1 MNKTIKEGL
10 PNGLTVLV
18 TETHASP
25 VVAIN
30 LWVRAGYFDE
40 DDREIGISHV
50 IEHMFFKGTAER
62 PRPDQIAVEI
72 KGLGGDLNAG
82 TYYDSTN
89 YYVVLPAV
97 NFRKGLEI
105 QADALMHPAFDAE
118 ELGREIEAVLQEAR
132 RKIDTPSAYAMEMMY
147 AEAFRA
153 HRIRRWRIGTEEGVR
168 AMTRDDLLAYYRT
181 HYVPGRVIL
190 SIVGDL
196 DTPQAIEAAY
206 LFLGGMGAVDGA
218 PLGSPPEPPEREFRY
233 RRLRGD
239 IARSHLVVG
248 FHGAPALSDDDM
260 ALRILAHV
268 LGSGRSSRL
277 YQAVKERDGLVDSIG
292 LGLQSFQD
300 IGVMAVVA
308 GCDPGKASRALE
320 AIQAELEGLRRQP
333 PTAGEIERARI
344 AIEFQHHQSR
354 TEVLGQSAILAYYE
368 AMGGYALADEAVER
382 LRRVSAEDVRT
393 AAEKY
398 LAIDGEL
405 EVSR

>member
-1 MNKTIKEGL
+1 MSRTIKEVL

-40 DDREIGISHV
+40 DDREVGISHV
-50 IEHMFFKGTAER
+50 IEHMFFKGTADR

-89 YYVVLPAV
+89 YYVVLPAA

-105 QADALMHPAFDAE
+105 QADALIHPAIDPA

-147 AEAFRA
+147 AEAFRT
-153 HRIRRWRIGTEEGVR
+153 HRIRRWRIGTEEGLR
-168 AMTRDDLLAYYRT
+168 AMTRDDLLAYYRS

-190 SIVGDL
+190 SIVGAVDV
-196 DTPQAIEAAY
+196 THAVETAR
-206 LFLGGMGAVDGA
+206 LFLGGMEAAEGA
-218 PLGSPPEPPEREFRY
+218 PLGSPPEPSGRGFGY
-233 RRLRGD
+233 RRMRGD
-239 IARSHLVVG
+239 IARSQLVVG
-248 FHGAPALSDDDM
+248 FHAAPALTDDDM
-260 ALRILAHV
+260 ALRILAHL

-277 YQAVKERDGLVDSIG
+277 YQAVKENRGLVDSIG
-292 LGLQSFQD
+292 MGLQSFRD

-308 GCDPGKASRALE
+308 GCEPGKARAALG
-320 AIQAELEGLRRQP
+320 AIQAELEGLRREP
-333 PTAGEIERARI
+333 PTTGEIERART

-354 TEVLGQSAILAYYE
+354 SE
-368 AMGGYALADEAVER
+368 
-382 LRRVSAEDVRT
+382 
-393 AAEKY
+393 
-398 LAIDGEL
+398 
-405 EVSR
+405 

>member
-1 MNKTIKEGL
+1 MSRTTKEIL

-40 DDREIGISHV
+40 DDREIGVSHV
-50 IEHMFFKGTAER
+50 IEHMFFKGSAER
-62 PRPDQIAVEI
+62 PRPNQIAVEI
-72 KGLGGDLNAG
+72 KGLGGELNAG
-82 TYYDSTN
+82 TYYDSTH

-105 QADALMHPAFDAE
+105 QADALMHPVFDAE

-153 HRIRRWRIGTEEGVR
+153 HRIRRWRIGTEEGLR
-168 AMTRDDLLAYYRT
+168 AMTREDLIAYYRT

-190 SIVGDL
+190 SIVGDV
-196 DTPQAIEAAY
+196 DTPQAIEAAH
-206 LFLGGMGAVDGA
+206 LFLGGMDALDGA

-239 IARSHLVVG
+239 IVRSQLIIG

-260 ALRILAHV
+260 ALRILTHV

-277 YQAVKERDGLVDSIG
+277 YQSVKERDGLVDSVG
-292 LGLQSFQD
+292 MGLQSFQD
-300 IGVMAVVA
+300 IGVMAVVTQ
-308 GCDPGKASRALE
+308 CDPGKARGALG
-320 AIQAELEGLRRQP
+320 AIQAELE
-333 PTAGEIERARI
+333 
-344 AIEFQHHQSR
+344 
-354 TEVLGQSAILAYYE
+354 
-368 AMGGYALADEAVER
+368 R
-382 LRRVSAEDVRT
+382 LRREPPLLVVLLTNLIGPTTVSKV
-393 AAEKY
+393 
-398 LAIDGEL
+398 LFLI
-405 EVSR
+405 